1 MTILVLCF
9 LIGAVTGLRS
19 LTPPAIVCW
28 AARFGW
34 LHFLGTD
41 LAFIDRPAT
50 LIIFTLLAIVELIAD
65 KLPTTPARTAAPGL
79 IARIVFGGCCGAAIS
94 VSVGGGLAGPLLAG
108 VIGAVS
114 GTFAGY
120 NLRHALVIRAHIPD
134 LFVALI
140 EDLVAIGG
148 SLLILSHF

>member
-1 MTILVLCF
+1 MTILIFCF

-19 LTPPAIVCW
+19 LTPAAIVCW

-34 LHFLGTD
+34 LHFSGTH

-50 LIIFTLLAIVELIAD
+50 LVVFTLLAIVELITD
-65 KLPTTPARTAAPGL
+65 KLPMTPARTSAPGL
-79 IARIVFGGCCGAAIS
+79 TARIVFGGCCGAALS
-94 VSVGGGLAGPLLAG
+94 VSAGVALVAPLLAG

-120 NLRHALVIRAHIPD
+120 NIRHALVNRAHLPD
-134 LFVALI
+134 LLVALV
-140 EDLVAIGG
+140 EDLIAIGSG
-148 SLLILSHF
+148 FLILSHF